1 MTHQRWRGK
10 AALCLPRPLRP
21 LRRRGRLINRP
32 LQPMKTGGNNPDKR
46 HIWSLSYK
54 TNFNCTPFFKSSSRW
69 RTTELNPCGCRICFS
84 LIALSGY
91 LIRWQ
96 MTKTPLPLP
105 LTHKLFHTMPS
116 LFSLPPSHTLH
127 ILSRCL
133 TLPHKEPR
141 SHNWPSAKLLLVR
154 LSSFLFSH
162 GTYAVHNNGD
172 RFLKFLLIE
181 TELDESI
188 LFVLGGH
195 QFFPAELWRCCRFY
209 QV

>member
-1 MTHQRWRGK
+1 MYLFGTVHLTHACWRGK
-10 AALCLPRPLRP
+10 VALCLPCPLRP

-116 LFSLPPSHTLH
+116 LFFFLPHTHCTSSHAVLHFPTRSHGATIDHLPSYCWCACQAFCSHTAH
-127 ILSRCL
+127 MRFTIM
-133 TLPHKEPR
+133 
-141 SHNWPSAKLLLVR
+141 
-154 LSSFLFSH
+154 
-162 GTYAVHNNGD
+162 GTNSWNSY
-172 RFLKFLLIE
+172 
-181 TELDESI
+181 
-188 LFVLGGH
+188 
-195 QFFPAELWRCCRFY
+195 
-209 QV
+209 

>member
-1 MTHQRWRGK
+1 MYLFGLVHLTHQCWRGK

-21 LRRRGRLINRP
+21 LRREGRLINRP

-46 HIWSLSYK
+46 HIRSLSYK

-105 LTHKLFHTMPS
+105 LTHKLFRTMPS
-116 LFSLPPSHTLH
+116 LFFPLTHSHAH
-127 ILSRCL
+127 PL
-133 TLPHKEPR
+133 TLSYTSPQGAMEPQLTICQVTVGT
-141 SHNWPSAKLLLVR
+141 PVKL
-154 LSSFLFSH
+154 S
-162 GTYAVHNNGD
+162 
-172 RFLKFLLIE
+172 
-181 TELDESI
+181 
-188 LFVLGGH
+188 VLTRHMCGL
-195 QFFPAELWRCCRFY
+195 Q
-209 QV
+209 